1 MAHLRQGVPRGFL
14 FAVRSPQSLILFLMD
29 DLDRLLQR
37 LVQRVRAEYA
47 EYMNRPFEVSE
58 LYQNIVPYRHHRR
71 ELGIETNQDY
81 ELALLRLL
89 AGERGYLM
97 GEASMQDA
105 VKRELASPNP
115 NTALFREF
123 AAARVSLSPEAARRY
138 EQLIASDGKPDDVR
152 TVSAASPP
160 KPAPPPSRP
169 APSAP
174 PPQPSPGMTAMASP
188 PSPPR
193 APTPPPAEY
202 YAAPPVSERGAGSSS
217 RVPAS
222 TTVAT
227 GSCRYC
233 GGSLPQGRRV
243 TFCPHCGQ
251 NLAVQRCPACSTEL
265 ELGWKFCTTCGRAVA
280 SA

>member
-1 MAHLRQGVPRGFL
+1 
-14 FAVRSPQSLILFLMD
+14 MD

-37 LVQRVRAEYA
+37 LVQRIRSEYP

-58 LYQNIVPYRHHRR
+58 LYQNIVPYRHNRR

-89 AGERGYLM
+89 SGERSYLL
-97 GEASMQDA
+97 GDTSMQEA
-105 VKRELASPNP
+105 IKRDLASPNP

-138 EQLIASDGKPDDVR
+138 EQMSSTETRPDDVR
-152 TVSAASPP
+152 TVTAAPAP
-160 KPAPPPSRP
+160 RAAPPPPPRPAAPPPPPPRP

-174 PPQPSPGMTAMASP
+174 AQPSTMTAMPSP

-202 YAAPPVSERGAGSSS
+202 YAAPVSDRGVGSAGRSAAM
-217 RVPAS
+217 AS
-222 TTVAT
+222 AVAA
-227 GSCRYC
+227 GGCRYC

-251 NLAVQRCPACSTEL
+251 NLSVQRCPACSTEL

>member
-1 MAHLRQGVPRGFL
+1 
-14 FAVRSPQSLILFLMD
+14 MD
-29 DLDRLLQR
+29 DLDRILQR
-37 LVQRVRAEYA
+37 LVQRIRAEYP

-58 LYQNIVPYRHHRR
+58 LYQNIVPYRHNRR
-71 ELGIETNQDY
+71 ELAIETNQDY

-97 GEASMQDA
+97 GDASMQDA

-138 EQLIASDGKPDDVR
+138 EQMSSGEGKPDDVR
-152 TVSAASPP
+152 TVSV
-160 KPAPPPSRP
+160 APPPPRP
-169 APSAP
+169 AAP
-174 PPQPSPGMTAMASP
+174 PPPPARAAPSPPAQSSAGFSAMASP
-188 PSPPR
+188 PPPPR

-202 YAAPPVSERGAGSSS
+202 YATPATDRMSGSGRSAAMSSVVSAG
-217 RVPAS
+217 
-222 TTVAT
+222 
-227 GSCRYC
+227 GCRYC

>member
-1 MAHLRQGVPRGFL
+1 
-14 FAVRSPQSLILFLMD
+14 MD

-37 LVQRVRAEYA
+37 LVQRIRAEYP

-58 LYQNIVPYRHHRR
+58 LYQNIVPYRHNRR

-89 AGERGYLM
+89 AGERAYLM
-97 GEASMQDA
+97 GDASMQDA
-105 VKRELASPNP
+105 VKREIESPNL

-123 AAARVSLSPEAARRY
+123 AAARVSLSPEAGRRY
-138 EQLIASDGKPDDVR
+138 EQMASGEMKPDDVR
-152 TVSAASPP
+152 TVTAAAPAP
-160 KPAPPPSRP
+160 RPAAPPPPAPRP

-174 PPQPSPGMTAMASP
+174 PHPSAGMSAMASP
-188 PSPPR
+188 PQPLR

-202 YAAPPVSERGAGSSS
+202 YAAPPTGDR
-217 RVPAS
+217 
-222 TTVAT
+222 AT
-227 GSCRYC
+227 GSGRSAAMSSAVAAGGCRYC
-233 GGSLPQGRRV
+233 GGALPQGRRV

-280 SA
+280 SV

>member
-1 MAHLRQGVPRGFL
+1 
-14 FAVRSPQSLILFLMD
+14 MD

-37 LVQRVRAEYA
+37 LVQRIRAEYP

-97 GEASMQDA
+97 GDASMHDA

-138 EQLIASDGKPDDVR
+138 DQMSSAETRPDDVR
-152 TVSAASPP
+152 TVSAA
-160 KPAPPPSRP
+160 PAPPRPAAPPPPPPRP
-169 APSAP
+169 APSP
-174 PPQPSPGMTAMASP
+174 PAQPSAGFSAMASP
-188 PSPPR
+188 PPPPR

-202 YAAPPVSERGAGSSS
+202 YAT
-217 RVPAS
+217 PATDRMS
-222 TTVAT
+222 GGGRSAAMSTVASA
-227 GSCRYC
+227 GGCRYC

-265 ELGWKFCTTCGRAVA
+265 ELSWKFCTTCGRAVA

>member
-1 MAHLRQGVPRGFL
+1 
-14 FAVRSPQSLILFLMD
+14 MD
-29 DLDRLLQR
+29 DLDRILQR
-37 LVQRVRAEYA
+37 LVQRVRAEYP
-47 EYMNRPFEVSE
+47 EYMTRPFEVSE

-97 GEASMQDA
+97 GDASMHDA

-138 EQLIASDGKPDDVR
+138 EQMSSGDTKPDDVR
-152 TVSAASPP
+152 TVSAA
-160 KPAPPPSRP
+160 PPPRP
-169 APSAP
+169 AAP
-174 PPQPSPGMTAMASP
+174 PPQPPRLAPSAPATQPTAGVSAMASP

-202 YAAPPVSERGAGSSS
+202 YATPPTSERAVGSVGRSAAMASAVAAG
-217 RVPAS
+217 
-222 TTVAT
+222 
-227 GSCRYC
+227 GCRYC
-233 GGSLPQGRRV
+233 GG
-243 TFCPHCGQ
+243 
-251 NLAVQRCPACSTEL
+251 
-265 ELGWKFCTTCGRAVA
+265 
-280 SA
+280 

>member
-1 MAHLRQGVPRGFL
+1 
-14 FAVRSPQSLILFLMD
+14 MD
-29 DLDRLLQR
+29 DLDRMLRR
-37 LVQRVRAEYA
+37 LVQRIRAEYP
-47 EYMNRPFEVSE
+47 EYINRPFEVSE
-58 LYQNIVPYRHHRR
+58 LYQNIVPYRHHRS

-81 ELALLRLL
+81 ETALLQLL
-89 AGERGYLM
+89 AGERGYLI
-97 GEASMQDA
+97 GDASMQDA

-138 EQLIASDGKPDDVR
+138 DQMAAGDGKPDDVR
-152 TVSAASPP
+152 TVTA
-160 KPAPPPSRP
+160 APPPPRPAAPPPPPRP
-169 APSAP
+169 APGTSTTQPSLGASPIGP
-174 PPQPSPGMTAMASP
+174 PPP
-188 PSPPR
+188 PPR

-202 YAAPPVSERGAGSSS
+202 YASPPTSERASASSG
-217 RVPAS
+217 RGAS
-222 TTVAT
+222 TASAVAA
-227 GSCRYC
+227 GVCRYC

-280 SA
+280 ST

>member
-1 MAHLRQGVPRGFL
+1 
-14 FAVRSPQSLILFLMD
+14 MD
-29 DLDRLLQR
+29 DLDRILQR
-37 LVQRVRAEYA
+37 LVQRIRAEYP

-97 GEASMQDA
+97 GDASMQDA

-138 EQLIASDGKPDDVR
+138 EQMASGDVKPDDVR
-152 TVSAASPP
+152 TVTA
-160 KPAPPPSRP
+160 APPPRPAAPPPPPQRP
-169 APSAP
+169 APSAATT
-174 PPQPSPGMTAMASP
+174 QPSAGMSAVPSP

-202 YAAPPVSERGAGSSS
+202 YAAPPVGDRTAGSAG
-217 RVPAS
+217 RGTAMAS
-222 TTVAT
+222 PVVA

-251 NLAVQRCPACSTEL
+251 NLQVQRCPACSTEL
-265 ELGWKFCTTCGRAVA
+265 ELGWKFCTTCGRAVT

>member
-1 MAHLRQGVPRGFL
+1 
-14 FAVRSPQSLILFLMD
+14 MD

-37 LVQRVRAEYA
+37 LVQRIRAEYP

-58 LYQNIVPYRHHRR
+58 LYQNIVPYRHNRR

-81 ELALLRLL
+81 ELALLQLL

-97 GEASMQDA
+97 GDASMQDA
-105 VKRELASPNP
+105 VKREIASPNP

-123 AAARVSLSPEAARRY
+123 AAARVSLSSDAARRY
-138 EQLIASDGKPDDVR
+138 EQISSGDSKPDDVR
-152 TVSAASPP
+152 TVSAAPP
-160 KPAPPPSRP
+160 ARAATPPPPPTRL
-169 APSAP
+169 APSASTV
-174 PPQPSPGMTAMASP
+174 QPSAGVSAMASP

-193 APTPPPAEY
+193 VPTPPPAEY
-202 YAAPPVSERGAGSSS
+202 YATPPTSDRAAGSSGRS
-217 RVPAS
+217 AAMAS
-222 TTVAT
+222 AVAA
-227 GSCRYC
+227 GGCRYC

>member
-1 MAHLRQGVPRGFL
+1 
-14 FAVRSPQSLILFLMD
+14 MD

-89 AGERGYLM
+89 AGERGYLL

-138 EQLIASDGKPDDVR
+138 EQLSSSDGKPDDVR
-152 TVSAASPP
+152 TVTA
-160 KPAPPPSRP
+160 APPPRPAPVAPRPAPSAPRP

-174 PPQPSPGMTAMASP
+174 PPPPSPGLTAMPSP

-217 RVPAS
+217 RPSAS
-222 TTVAT
+222 TTIAV

>member
-1 MAHLRQGVPRGFL
+1 
-14 FAVRSPQSLILFLMD
+14 MD

-37 LVQRVRAEYA
+37 LVQRIRAEFP

-58 LYQNIVPYRHHRR
+58 LYQNIVPYRHNRR

-97 GEASMQDA
+97 GDASMQDA
-105 VKRELASPNP
+105 VKREVASPNP

-123 AAARVSLSPEAARRY
+123 AAARVSLSPDAARRY
-138 EQLIASDGKPDDVR
+138 EQMSSGDSQPDDVR
-152 TVSAASPP
+152 TVSAAPP
-160 KPAPPPSRP
+160 PRPAAPPPPPARP
-169 APSAP
+169 APTPSVA
-174 PPQPSPGMTAMASP
+174 QPSAGMSAMASP

-193 APTPPPAEY
+193 VPTPPPAEY
-202 YAAPPVSERGAGSSS
+202 YAVPPTSDRAASAGRSAAM
-217 RVPAS
+217 AS
-222 TTVAT
+222 AVAA
-227 GSCRYC
+227 GGCRYC

>member
-1 MAHLRQGVPRGFL
+1 
-14 FAVRSPQSLILFLMD
+14 MD
-29 DLDRLLQR
+29 DLDRILQR
-37 LVQRVRAEYA
+37 LVQRIRAEYP

-58 LYQNIVPYRHHRR
+58 LYQNIVPYRHNRR
-71 ELGIETNQDY
+71 ELGIETNGDY

-97 GEASMQDA
+97 GDASMQDA

-123 AAARVSLSPEAARRY
+123 AAARVSLSAEAARRY
-138 EQLIASDGKPDDVR
+138 EQMSSGESKPDDVR
-152 TVSAASPP
+152 TVSSAPPSPRPAAPSSPP
-160 KPAPPPSRP
+160 PPRP

-174 PPQPSPGMTAMASP
+174 AQPSAGFSAMASP

-202 YAAPPVSERGAGSSS
+202 YAAT
-217 RVPAS
+217 PAS
-222 TTVAT
+222 DRVMGSGRSAATSNVVAA
-227 GSCRYC
+227 GGCRYC
-233 GGSLPQGRRV
+233 GGNLPQGRRV

>member
-1 MAHLRQGVPRGFL
+1 
-14 FAVRSPQSLILFLMD
+14 MD
-29 DLDRLLQR
+29 DLDRILQR
-37 LVQRVRAEYA
+37 LVQRIRAEYP

-97 GEASMQDA
+97 GDASMQDA

-138 EQLIASDGKPDDVR
+138 EQISSGAAKPDDVR
-152 TVSAASPP
+152 TVSAAPPPRPAAPSPP
-160 KPAPPPSRP
+160 PPRP

-174 PPQPSPGMTAMASP
+174 TTQPSVGIAAMPSP
-188 PSPPR
+188 PPPPR

-202 YAAPPVSERGAGSSS
+202 YAAPPAGD
-217 RVPAS
+217 R
-222 TTVAT
+222 AT
-227 GSCRYC
+227 GGVGRSAAMSTAVAAGGCRYC

-280 SA
+280 SV

>member
-1 MAHLRQGVPRGFL
+1 
-14 FAVRSPQSLILFLMD
+14 MD
-29 DLDRLLQR
+29 DLDRMLRR
-37 LVQRVRAEYA
+37 LVQRIRAEYP

-81 ELALLRLL
+81 ETALLRLL

-97 GEASMQDA
+97 GDASMQDA
-105 VKRELASPNP
+105 VKRELSSPNP

-123 AAARVSLSPEAARRY
+123 AAARVSLAPEAVRRY
-138 EQLIASDGKPDDVR
+138 DQMAAGDGKPDDVR
-152 TVSAASPP
+152 TVSAAPPPRSSPP
-160 KPAPPPSRP
+160 PPPPPVRP
-169 APSAP
+169 ASSASTTQASFGASSVGP
-174 PPQPSPGMTAMASP
+174 PPP
-188 PSPPR
+188 PPR

-202 YAAPPVSERGAGSSS
+202 YASPPSGERTSASTSRMASPSSAVGAG
-217 RVPAS
+217 V
-222 TTVAT
+222 
-227 GSCRYC
+227 CRYC
-233 GGSLPQGRRV
+233 GGSLPPGRRV

-280 SA
+280 ST

>member
-1 MAHLRQGVPRGFL
+1 
-14 FAVRSPQSLILFLMD
+14 MD

-37 LVQRVRAEYA
+37 LVQRIRAEYP

-97 GEASMQDA
+97 GDASMHDA

-138 EQLIASDGKPDDVR
+138 DQMSSAETKPDDVR
-152 TVSAASPP
+152 TVSAA
-160 KPAPPPSRP
+160 PAPPRPAAAPPPPPRP
-169 APSAP
+169 APSP
-174 PPQPSPGMTAMASP
+174 PTQPSAGFSAMASP
-188 PSPPR
+188 PPPPR

-202 YAAPPVSERGAGSSS
+202 YAT
-217 RVPAS
+217 PATDLMS
-222 TTVAT
+222 GGGRSAAMSTVASA
-227 GSCRYC
+227 GGCRYC
-233 GGSLPQGRRV
+233 GGSLPPGRRV
-243 TFCPHCGQ
+243 SFCPHCGQ

-265 ELGWKFCTTCGRAVA
+265 ELSWKFCTTCGRAVA

>member
-1 MAHLRQGVPRGFL
+1 
-14 FAVRSPQSLILFLMD
+14 MD

-37 LVQRVRAEYA
+37 LVQRIRAEYP

-58 LYQNIVPYRHHRR
+58 LYQNIVPYRHNRR

-89 AGERGYLM
+89 AGERAYLM
-97 GEASMQDA
+97 GDASMQDA

-123 AAARVSLSPEAARRY
+123 AAARVSLSADASRRY
-138 EQLIASDGKPDDVR
+138 EQMASGEMKPDDVR
-152 TVSAASPP
+152 TVTAAAPAP
-160 KPAPPPSRP
+160 RPAAPPPPPPPRP
-169 APSAP
+169 APIAP
-174 PPQPSPGMTAMASP
+174 AQPSVGLGAMASP
-188 PSPPR
+188 PAPPR

-202 YAAPPVSERGAGSSS
+202 YAAPPTSDRAMGSGRSAAMANVVAAG
-217 RVPAS
+217 
-222 TTVAT
+222 
-227 GSCRYC
+227 GCRYC

-280 SA
+280 SV

>member
-1 MAHLRQGVPRGFL
+1 
-14 FAVRSPQSLILFLMD
+14 MD
-29 DLDRLLQR
+29 DLDRILQR
-37 LVQRVRAEYA
+37 LVQRIRAEYP

-58 LYQNIVPYRHHRR
+58 LYQNIVPYRHNRR
-71 ELGIETNQDY
+71 ELAIETNQDY

-89 AGERGYLM
+89 AGERGYLL

-138 EQLIASDGKPDDVR
+138 EQISSGETKPDDVR
-152 TVSAASPP
+152 TVSTAA
-160 KPAPPPSRP
+160 APPPPPPRPAAPPPPRP
-169 APSAP
+169 APSAA
-174 PPQPSPGMTAMASP
+174 PQPSAGMGAMASP
-188 PSPPR
+188 PPPPR
-193 APTPPPAEY
+193 APAPPPAEY
-202 YAAPPVSERGAGSSS
+202 YATPATTDRAMGSSRGASVSS
-217 RVPAS
+217 A
-222 TTVAT
+222 VAA
-227 GSCRYC
+227 GGCRYC
-233 GGSLPQGRRV
+233 GGALPQGRRV

-251 NLAVQRCPACSTEL
+251 NLAIQRCPACSTEL

>member
-1 MAHLRQGVPRGFL
+1 
-14 FAVRSPQSLILFLMD
+14 MD
-29 DLDRLLQR
+29 DLDRILQR
-37 LVQRVRAEYA
+37 LVQRIRAEYP

-58 LYQNIVPYRHHRR
+58 LYQNIVPYRHNRR
-71 ELGIETNQDY
+71 ELQIETNQDY
-81 ELALLRLL
+81 ELALLQLL

-115 NTALFREF
+115 NSALFREF

-138 EQLIASDGKPDDVR
+138 EQMSSGEAKPDDVR
-152 TVSAASPP
+152 TVSAAPP
-160 KPAPPPSRP
+160 PPPPRPAAPPPPRP
-169 APSAP
+169 APSVA
-174 PPQPSPGMTAMASP
+174 PQPSMGVSAMASP
-188 PSPPR
+188 PPPPR

-202 YAAPPVSERGAGSSS
+202 YAT
-217 RVPAS
+217 PATS
-222 TTVAT
+222 DRAT
-227 GSCRYC
+227 GSGRAAGVSGVVAAGGCRYC
-233 GGSLPQGRRV
+233 GGTLPQGRRV

>member
-1 MAHLRQGVPRGFL
+1 
-14 FAVRSPQSLILFLMD
+14 MD
-29 DLDRLLQR
+29 DLDRILQR
-37 LVQRVRAEYA
+37 LVQRIRAEYP

-58 LYQNIVPYRHHRR
+58 LYQNIVPYRHNRR
-71 ELGIETNQDY
+71 ELAIETNQDY

-97 GEASMQDA
+97 GDASMQDA

-123 AAARVSLSPEAARRY
+123 AAARVSLSQEAARRY
-138 EQLIASDGKPDDVR
+138 EQLSSAESKPDDVR
-152 TVSAASPP
+152 TVSAAPP
-160 KPAPPPSRP
+160 PPRPAAPPPPPPRP
-169 APSAP
+169 APISP
-174 PPQPSPGMTAMASP
+174 GQPSAGFSTMASP

-202 YAAPPVSERGAGSSS
+202 YATPATERGSGSARSAAMSSAVAAG
-217 RVPAS
+217 
-222 TTVAT
+222 
-227 GSCRYC
+227 GCRYC

>member
-1 MAHLRQGVPRGFL
+1 
-14 FAVRSPQSLILFLMD
+14 MD
-29 DLDRLLQR
+29 DLDRILQR
-37 LVQRVRAEYA
+37 LVQRIRAEYP

-58 LYQNIVPYRHHRR
+58 LYQNIVPYRHNRR
-71 ELGIETNQDY
+71 ELGIETNGDY

-89 AGERGYLM
+89 AGERGYLI
-97 GEASMQDA
+97 GDASMQDA

-138 EQLIASDGKPDDVR
+138 EQMSSGESKPDDVR
-152 TVSAASPP
+152 TVSAAPP
-160 KPAPPPSRP
+160 PPRPAAPPPRP

-174 PPQPSPGMTAMASP
+174 ALPSAGFSAMASP

-202 YAAPPVSERGAGSSS
+202 YAATHASDRAMGSGRSAATSSVVAAG
-217 RVPAS
+217 
-222 TTVAT
+222 
-227 GSCRYC
+227 GCRYC
-233 GGSLPQGRRV
+233 GGSLPEGRRV

>member
-1 MAHLRQGVPRGFL
+1 
-14 FAVRSPQSLILFLMD
+14 MD

-37 LVQRVRAEYA
+37 LVQRIRAEYP

-97 GEASMQDA
+97 GDASMHDA

-123 AAARVSLSPEAARRY
+123 AAARVSLSPEASRRY
-138 EQLIASDGKPDDVR
+138 DQMSSAETRPDDVR
-152 TVSAASPP
+152 TVSAAPP
-160 KPAPPPSRP
+160 PPRPAAPPPPPPRP
-169 APSAP
+169 APSP
-174 PPQPSPGMTAMASP
+174 PTQPSAGFSAMASP
-188 PSPPR
+188 PPPPR

-202 YAAPPVSERGAGSSS
+202 YATPATDRMSGSGRSAALS
-217 RVPAS
+217 
-222 TTVAT
+222 TVASA
-227 GSCRYC
+227 GGCRYC

-265 ELGWKFCTTCGRAVA
+265 ELSWKFCTTCGRAVA

>member
-1 MAHLRQGVPRGFL
+1 
-14 FAVRSPQSLILFLMD
+14 MD
-29 DLDRLLQR
+29 DLDRMLQR
-37 LVQRVRAEYA
+37 LVQRIRAEYP

-58 LYQNIVPYRHHRR
+58 LYQNIVPYRHNRR
-71 ELGIETNQDY
+71 ELEIETNQDY

-89 AGERGYLM
+89 AGERGYLI
-97 GEASMQDA
+97 GDPSMQEA

-123 AAARVSLSPEAARRY
+123 AAARVSLSSDAARRY
-138 EQLIASDGKPDDVR
+138 EQISSGDAQPDDVR
-152 TVSAASPP
+152 TVSAAPP
-160 KPAPPPSRP
+160 PRPVAPPPPPARP
-169 APSAP
+169 APRASGT
-174 PPQPSPGMTAMASP
+174 QPSAGMSAMASP

-202 YAAPPVSERGAGSSS
+202 YAAPPTSDRAAGSAGRSTAM
-217 RVPAS
+217 AS
-222 TTVAT
+222 AVAA
-227 GSCRYC
+227 GGCRYC

-280 SA
+280 SV

>member
-1 MAHLRQGVPRGFL
+1 
-14 FAVRSPQSLILFLMD
+14 MD
-29 DLDRLLQR
+29 DLDRILQR
-37 LVQRVRAEYA
+37 LVQRIRAEYP

-81 ELALLRLL
+81 EIALLRLL
-89 AGERGYLM
+89 AGERGYLL
-97 GEASMQDA
+97 GDASMQEA
-105 VKRELASPNP
+105 VKRELAGPNP

-138 EQLIASDGKPDDVR
+138 EHLSSKETVPDDVR
-152 TVSAASPP
+152 TVSAAPAP
-160 KPAPPPSRP
+160 RAAPPPPPPRA

-174 PPQPSPGMTAMASP
+174 GTAQASVAAMAP
-188 PSPPR
+188 PPPPPR

-202 YAAPPVSERGAGSSS
+202 YAAPPTSDRASGSTGRGAAM
-217 RVPAS
+217 AS
-222 TTVAT
+222 AVAA
-227 GSCRYC
+227 GGCRYC

>member
-1 MAHLRQGVPRGFL
+1 
-14 FAVRSPQSLILFLMD
+14 MD
-29 DLDRLLQR
+29 DLDRILQR
-37 LVQRVRAEYA
+37 LVQRIRAEYP

-81 ELALLRLL
+81 EMALLRLL
-89 AGERGYLM
+89 AGERGYLL
-97 GEASMQDA
+97 GDATMQEA

-123 AAARVSLSPEAARRY
+123 AAARVSLSPEASRRY
-138 EQLIASDGKPDDVR
+138 EQLSSRESLPDDVR
-152 TVSAASPP
+152 TVTA
-160 KPAPPPSRP
+160 APPPRAAAP
-169 APSAP
+169 PTPPPPPRAAPSAP
-174 PPQPSPGMTAMASP
+174 PAQASIGAMAP
-188 PSPPR
+188 PPPPPR

-202 YAAPPVSERGAGSSS
+202 YATPPSSERTIASASRSAGM
-217 RVPAS
+217 AS
-222 TTVAT
+222 AVAA
-227 GSCRYC
+227 GGCRYC
-233 GGSLPQGRRV
+233 GGALPQGRRV

-265 ELGWKFCTTCGRAVA
+265 ELGWKFCTTCGRAVT

>member
-1 MAHLRQGVPRGFL
+1 
-14 FAVRSPQSLILFLMD
+14 MD
-29 DLDRLLQR
+29 DLDRILQR
-37 LVQRVRAEYA
+37 LVQRIRAEYA

-71 ELGIETNQDY
+71 EMGIETNQDY

-89 AGERGYLM
+89 AGERGYLI
-97 GEASMQDA
+97 GDASMQDA
-105 VKRELASPNP
+105 VKHELASPNP

-138 EQLIASDGKPDDVR
+138 EQMVTGDGKPDDVR
-152 TVSAASPP
+152 TVSAAPP
-160 KPAPPPSRP
+160 PPPRPAAAPPIPRP
-169 APSAP
+169 APSAQP
-174 PPQPSPGMTAMASP
+174 TQPSAGVSAM
-188 PSPPR
+188 PSPPPPLR

-202 YAAPPVSERGAGSSS
+202 YAAPPLSDRAAGSATRGASMPS
-217 RVPAS
+217 A
-222 TTVAT
+222 VAA

-280 SA
+280 SV